1 MIRRKLPL
9 LTLLTLFTLLLV
21 GSVSQAASAP
31 GPLDQLKVTVNKVL
45 SILRDSSLSK
55 EQKRTQVKD
64 LVYDRFNFR
73 AMSQGV
79 LGVNW
84 RRATPQQRD
93 RFIKLFSELLEET
106 YSGRIDAYSGETVR
120 FAGQR
125 IIDDHR
131 AEVDTYVNHENKDV
145 PIKYKLVKDGEKWLV
160 YDVRIEGVSLVLNY
174 RNTYA
179 DIVEKKGI
187 DGLLKQMTEKVGELK
202 SDGGGPEKDQKG
214 QAQEAGG
221 RKSP

>member
-1 MIRRKLPL
+1 MIRRKLLL
-9 LTLLTLFTLLLV
+9 LTLITFLLV
-21 GSVSQAASAP
+21 SSLSMAASVP
-31 GPLDQLKVTVNKVL
+31 GPLDQLKVTVDKVL
-45 SILRDSSLSK
+45 SILRDSSLSHA
-55 EQKRTQVKD
+55 EKRTQVKD
-64 LVYDRFNFR
+64 LVYDRFNFQ

-93 RFIKLFSELLEET
+93 RFVKLFSQLLEET

-125 IIDDHR
+125 VIDDHR
-131 AEVDTYVNHENKDV
+131 AEVDTFVNHENKDI
-145 PIKYKLVKDGEKWLV
+145 PIKYKLVRVGDKWLV

-187 DGLLKQMTEKVGELK
+187 DGLLDQMAEKVKELK
-202 SDGGGPEKDQKG
+202 SDGGTSAKDQKG
-214 QAQEAGG
+214 LGQTAGG
-221 RKSP
+221 Q